1 MKQNYNNTILIIP
14 AYNEEPR
21 IQDVIKE
28 IKNDLP
34 ESSVLVV
41 NDNSKDNTAQKA
53 KQAGAE
59 VISHPYNMGYSAGLL
74 TGLKY
79 AKSSGFEYAVLFD
92 GDGQHIADEVKK
104 LFAEKEK
111 SNADIIIGSRFL
123 KKQDY
128 NHGLFKTIG
137 TGLFRM
143 LIRIFT
149 GRKITDPTSG
159 FQLLNKQAIGMY
171 SEMAG
176 FPEYPDAN
184 LIIYMLRKG
193 FTISET
199 AVLMRER
206 SDGESMHQGVWR
218 PIRYMILVLY
228 SLLLAALF
236 SKKDKK

>member
-1 MKQNYNNTILIIP
+1 MNKNYKNTLIIVP

-21 IQDVIKE
+21 ILDVIAE
-28 IKNDLP
+28 IKSDLP

-41 NDNSKDNTAQKA
+41 NDNSKDDTPVKA
-53 KQAGAE
+53 KNAGAQ

-92 GDGQHIADEVKK
+92 GDGQHIAAEVEK
-104 LFAEKEK
+104 LFDEKEK
-111 SNADIIIGSRFL
+111 SNADIVIGSRFL

-128 NHGLFKTIG
+128 DHGLFKTMG
-137 TGLFRM
+137 TSLFRL

-149 GRKITDPTSG
+149 GKHITDPTSG

-171 SEMAG
+171 SEMVG

-184 LIIYMLRKG
+184 LIIYMIRKG

-206 SDGESMHQGVWR
+206 SDGESMHRGVWR
-218 PIRYMILVLY
+218 PIKYMTLVLY
-228 SLLLAALF
+228 SLMLAALS
-236 SKKDKK
+236 SKKK